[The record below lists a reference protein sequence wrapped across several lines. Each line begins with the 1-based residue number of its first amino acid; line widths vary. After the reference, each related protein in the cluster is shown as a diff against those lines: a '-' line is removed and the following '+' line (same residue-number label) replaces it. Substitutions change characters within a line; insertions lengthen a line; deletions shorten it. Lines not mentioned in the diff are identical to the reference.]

1 MMLASDIQIREAVM
15 REIRWDPCINVTV
28 CGGTVKLSGTVDSPK
43 RCLAAHEGAQRADG
57 VFKVINEIE
66 VTQVGPCEAT
76 AENIQLAITEAL
88 KERAELEARRIR
100 VTLKDGRVTL
110 TGPVQSR
117 EEERAIIT
125 AAGRL
130 PGVLG
135 VNDRLSIE
143 N

>member
-1 MMLASDIQIREAVM
+1 MMLASDIQIREAVL
-15 REIRWDPCINVTV
+15 REIRWDPRINVTV

-43 RCLAAHEGAQRADG
+43 RCLDAHEGAERADG
-57 VFKVINEIE
+57 VFKVVNEIE
-66 VTQVGPCEAT
+66 VTQAEASRAT
-76 AENIQLAITEAL
+76 AENIQLAIAEAL
-88 KERAELEARRIR
+88 KERAELEARRIG

-117 EEERAIIT
+117 DEERAIIN

-130 PGVLG
+130 PGILD